1 MPPLIW
7 SEVPAKS
14 IETFSPATVTVVFTT
29 TSSGSSPSPS
39 MWSVNS
45 YTPSGNSP
53 ISARVSRSA

>member
-7 SEVPAKS
+7 SEVPVQSMAAS
-14 IETFSPATVTVVFTT
+14 SPATVTFARST

-45 YTPSGNSP
+45 
-53 ISARVSRSA
+53 